1 LPLPLYLQPG
11 FMKRHFEILD
21 GLRGTAALLV
31 LLFHLLDGLLPYAAN
46 PLRHAYLAVDFFFLL
61 SGFVIGYAYDERW
74 PGLSLGAFVRAR
86 IIRLHPLVL
95 LAVVL
100 GALGYWLDPFVGTA
114 QQVSGPR
121 MALMLGCGA
130 LLLPTPPSSAPGGWL
145 THPLNSPCW
154 SLLQEYLANIAY
166 ALVGWRLGRRALAAV
181 VAVAALALVATA
193 LKHGSLDGG
202 WAWHSFWMAPVRVAF
217 PFAAGLLLHRLRVQV
232 RVPGA
237 YLVLSGLLLLVFM
250 APAFAPAAYYHL
262 FCVLVVFPLI
272 VAVGAGATSAGR
284 LSGLCRFSGQLSY
297 PLYLV
302 HFPFTAIFGH
312 WAKATHPPLG
322 QLVGAMAALIVF
334 LLVLAWAA
342 LRFYD
347 EPVRAWLNARAR
359 RQPLAP
365 QL

>member
-1 LPLPLYLQPG
+1 
-11 FMKRHFEILD
+11 MKRHFEILD

-31 LLFHLLDGLLPYAAN
+31 VLFHLLDGLLPYASN

-61 SGFVIGYAYDERW
+61 SGFVIGYAYDDRW
-74 PGLSLGAFVRAR
+74 PGLTLSAFLRAR
-86 IIRLHPLVL
+86 LIRLHPLVL
-95 LAVVL
+95 LAVGL
-100 GALGYWLDPFVGTA
+100 GALGYWLDPFVGA
-114 QQVSGPR
+114 SQQVGGLR

-130 LLLPTPPSSAPGGWL
+130 LLLPTPPSGIPGGFL

-154 SLLQEYLANIAY
+154 SLLQEYLANVAY
-166 ALVGWRLGRRALAAV
+166 ALVGWRLGRRALMAA

-217 PFAAGLLLHRLRVQV
+217 PFAAGLLLHRLGAHI

-237 YLVLSGLLLLVFM
+237 YLGLSALLVLVFA
-250 APAFAPAAYYHL
+250 APAFAMPAYYHL
-262 FCVLVVFPLI
+262 FCVVVVFPLI
-272 VAVGAGATSAGR
+272 VAMGAGATSAGR
-284 LSGLCRFSGQLSY
+284 LSALCKFSGRLSY

-302 HFPFTAIFGH
+302 HFPFTAIFAH
-312 WAKATHPPLG
+312 WVSATHPPLG
-322 QLVGAMAALIVF
+322 QLVLVMVALIAF

-347 EPVRAWLNARAR
+347 EPLRAWLSARAR
-359 RQPLAP
+359 RPLLAP
-365 QL
+365 QLLGV